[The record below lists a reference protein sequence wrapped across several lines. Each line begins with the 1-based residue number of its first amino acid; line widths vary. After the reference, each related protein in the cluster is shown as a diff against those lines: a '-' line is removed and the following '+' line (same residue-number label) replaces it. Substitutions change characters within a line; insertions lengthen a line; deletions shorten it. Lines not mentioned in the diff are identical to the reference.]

1 MNGKWYILVTTLS
14 SWIFAFTFH
23 DDLIPITFDSQVLD
37 KPFLGGFNRPK
48 IQWLDW
54 DGDGDIDLFL
64 LDASGYLR
72 YMENQGTNST
82 PDFKLITASFQDIFC
97 GGWFYFADFD
107 YDGDL
112 DLTAQNGDDPDHI
125 SYFNNAEGTFL
136 FIQVLSA
143 VSGGYVTSSLVMTP
157 TFADIDNDG
166 DLDFFT
172 GNMVGTLTYYE
183 NTGISNNGLPQL
195 EFITNSWQDI
205 YIVGGTRTDDRHG
218 ASAITFIDLD
228 GDGDLDLSWGDYFQ
242 QSLYIIWNA
251 GSAESPEMNEV
262 TTEYPPENSVIS
274 AGQNMPTFADLDGDG
289 DEDLYV
295 TVLSGAYGN
304 QLVNN
309 FFYYENTG
317 SNSNPEY
324 NYITNNYFST
334 LDIFSN
340 SSPELIDID
349 GDGDLD
355 LFVANQYD
363 LSETPWV
370 GKIHFFRNM
379 GSGSSPNYVEEST
392 SLLNENMGQMLTP
405 EFGDL
410 DGDGDMDLLVG
421 DFNGFI
427 QYFENTGSNSSLSFT
442 FVENVSNIDLSGNSV
457 PTLGDLDSDGDLDL
471 LIGQLNGSLVFYRNV
486 GSSSQ
491 YDFQIEPFDDI
502 EVESNSAP
510 ELMDMDND
518 GDLDLV
524 LGSLG
529 EGLYFY
535 WNGSDSNF
543 QFHLS
548 FNLDVPITGVNT
560 KPALGQL
567 FDLGTLDIIT
577 GLSTGGLYHLQTGTC
592 PALGNLNSDTDSN
605 GNDTF
610 NVLDIVTLANCV
622 LAADCTDLEFAC
634 SADLNGDGDYNIL
647 DIVTLA
653 NCVLAQNCRR

>member
-1 MNGKWYILVTTLS
+1 MVTYKIILFLICY

-23 DDLIPITFDSQVLD
+23 DDLIPMTFGEEALD

-54 DGDGDIDLFL
+54 DTDGDIDLFI

-72 YMENQGTNST
+72 YMENQGTASA
-82 PDFKLITASFQDIFC
+82 PDFHLITVSYQNIFC
-97 GGWFYFADFD
+97 GGWFHFADYD
-107 YDGDL
+107 NDGDL
-112 DLTAQNGDDPDHI
+112 DLSAQNGDEPDHI
-125 SYFNNAEGTFL
+125 SYFQNSGGQLVF
-136 FIQVLSA
+136 SA
-143 VSGGYVTSSLVMTP
+143 VLTAVGGGYVTSSSVMTP

-172 GNMVGTLTYYE
+172 GNMTGTLTYYE
-183 NTGISNNGLPQL
+183 NVGLSSGIP
-195 EFITNSWQDI
+195 EFEYITNTWQDI

-242 QSLYIIWNA
+242 QSLYIIWNS
-251 GSAESPEMNEV
+251 GSAESPNMIEV
-262 TTEYPPENSVIS
+262 TTEYPPEDPIIS

-309 FFYYENTG
+309 FFYYKNTG

-324 NYITNNYFST
+324 SYITNNYFSM

-349 GDGDLD
+349 SDGDLD

-370 GKIHFFRNM
+370 GRIHFFRNT
-379 GSGSSPNYVEEST
+379 GSSSSPNYVEEST

-427 QYFENTGSNSSLSFT
+427 QYFENTSTNKNLTFSFI
-442 FVENVSNIDLSGNSV
+442 ENVGSIDLSGNSV
-457 PTLGDLDSDGDLDL
+457 PTLGDLDGDGDLDM
-471 LIGQLNGSLVFYRNV
+471 LIGQLNGSLIFYRNA
-486 GSSSQ
+486 GSISAYNFEAES
-491 YDFQIEPFDDI
+491 FNDI
-502 EVESNSAP
+502 QVESNSAP
-510 ELMDMDND
+510 ELFDIEGD

-524 LGSLG
+524 LGSTN
-529 EGLYFY
+529 EGLLFY
-535 WNGSDSNF
+535 RNLYSENF
-543 QFHLS
+543 QFQFDS
-548 FNLDVPITGVNT
+548 DMAMPMVGVNT
-560 KPALGQL
+560 RPAVGYI
-567 FDLGTLDIIT
+567 FEIGPLDIIT
-577 GLSTGGLYHLQTGTC
+577 GLSAGGMYHIQTEIC
-592 PALGNLNSDTDSN
+592 ALLGDLNGD
-605 GNDTF
+605 GGW
-610 NVLDIVTLANCV
+610 NVLDIVALANCV
-622 LAADCTDLEFAC
+622 LAGTCGDQENGCAGDM
-634 SADLNGDGDYNIL
+634 NGDSGYNVL
-647 DIVTLA
+647 DIVALA
-653 NCVLAQNCRR
+653 NCVLADNC